1 MPQTHRV
8 EGQLSPAYEDYI
20 EAIYELCKQGDG
32 SCRSVDVAESLGF
45 SKASVTRASK
55 NLREGGYIE
64 QERYGLISITPK
76 GAEYGRLIHNRHR
89 ALRSFLEDLLEVDPE
104 TANEEACMIEHCI
117 SQETTERWISWM
129 ETCRGCQHR
138 RES

>member
-1 MPQTHRV
+1 MEFKQLQSFVSVVQQKSFTKAAAELYISQPTISTHIY
-8 EGQLSPAYEDYI
+8 QLE
-20 EAIYELCKQGDG
+20 EELHTK
-32 SCRSVDVAESLGF
+32 LI
-45 SKASVTRASK
+45 
-55 NLREGGYIE
+55 LRTTKS
-64 QERYGLISITPK
+64 ISITPK

>member
-1 MPQTHRV
+1 MPQTHHE
-8 EGQLSPAYEDYI
+8 EGKLSPAYEDYI
-20 EAIYELCKQGDG
+20 EAIYRLCEQGGG
-32 SCRSVDVAESLGF
+32 SCRSVDVAETLGF

-89 ALRSFLEDLLEVDPE
+89 ALKSFLEDLLEVDPV
-104 TANEEACMIEHCI
+104 TANEEALSLIHI
-117 SQETTERWISWM
+117 
-129 ETCRGCQHR
+129 
-138 RES
+138 

>member
-1 MPQTHRV
+1 M
-8 EGQLSPAYEDYI
+8 
-20 EAIYELCKQGDG
+20 
-32 SCRSVDVAESLGF
+32 DVAETLGF

-89 ALRSFLEDLLEVDPE
+89 ALKSFLEDLLEVDPV